1 MPLSPELVLALAAQ
15 CAPGVAPPTLLAI
28 ARTESSLDPLAIGVN
43 GPNTPRGRAGSVA
56 EAVSVAA
63 SLVKAGRDLDLGL
76 TQINV
81 RNLPRLGLSLAAAF
95 DPCRNLAAGARVLQ
109 DGYARGAAQHG
120 PGQSALRVALSY
132 YNTGHAERGFAN
144 GYVARVTAQAG
155 LGPERAEHPLTPVA
169 VSASPPMAADAFG
182 RAGGARLAASFV
194 LTPSGATP

>member
-28 ARTESSLDPLAIGVN
+28 ARAESSLDPLAIGVN
-43 GPNTPRGRAGSVA
+43 GPKAPRGRADSVA
-56 EAVSVAA
+56 EAVSVAS
-63 SLVKAGRDLDLGL
+63 SLMKAGRDIDLGL

-109 DGYARGAAQHG
+109 DGYARGAARHG

-132 YNTGHAERGFAN
+132 YNTGHDERGFAN
-144 GYVARVTAQAG
+144 GYVARVTAQTG
-155 LGPERAEHPLTPVA
+155 RAERPLTPVA
-169 VSASPPMAADAFG
+169 VAVSPPITADAFG
-182 RAGGARLAASFV
+182 RAGGARLTASFV